1 MEKTKTRKRLA
12 GSVALIVVLSVCL
25 LTSTIALAYTLL
37 RVDNNLFATGKV
49 DIALCDESGRE
60 LGEYDR
66 LIEEDE
72 FLFEPGMTVKK
83 AFSVKNKSTCEVYY
97 LVYMSNVG
105 GSLADVLQVSILEG
119 NYETRQDL
127 ANGKVLFRGTPSQ
140 LKRDFVKAADSELK
154 IGAQQDLT
162 LVIYFP
168 EHIGNEAQNGELR
181 FSLCAEATQVR
192 NNLEREFN

>member
-1 MEKTKTRKRLA
+1 MTERKTRSRLTGGIIA
-12 GSVALIVVLSVCL
+12 VIVLAVCL
-25 LTSTIALAYTLL
+25 VVTTVALAYSIVSV
-37 RVDNNLFATGKV
+37 RDNTFATGGV
-49 DIALCDESGRE
+49 RINLND
-60 LGEYDR
+60 GEPVIR
-66 LIEEDE
+66 PDE

-97 LVYMSNVG
+97 RVYMSNVG